1 VSTRCVHVERPCVEA
16 ILTVGCP
23 AVDPAQSAGTIVF
36 DDGAKVYIQFPSALA
51 QSEAP
56 PNEARL
62 VFLRANDS
70 LSLDSS

>member
-1 VSTRCVHVERPCVEA
+1 
-16 ILTVGCP
+16 
-23 AVDPAQSAGTIVF
+23 VF
-36 DDGAKVYIQFPSALA
+36 DDRAKVYIQFPSALA

-62 VFLRANDS
+62 VFLTVNDY